1 MSIARAIVLVRLIV
15 LSCLSG
21 LPCVL
26 RAHPMTQSHLLL
38 DVHADHLSLEL
49 QIPLPALE
57 MAIGH
62 TLGQDALALDGE
74 LAAYLLAHITL
85 TDPSAQ
91 PWEKRLQRMDLALAH
106 TDADSNYQELRAVL
120 QLRPPGTDLRVFDL
134 HYDAVLHRVP
144 SHEAYVLLRHDWA
157 AGRIGDATEL
167 LNVIHLDRQGN
178 APVLRM
184 ELAAGSRWTGFAA
197 VLLLGMHHIAEGSDH
212 VLFLLLLLLPAP
224 LLAREGRWRDTLKPL
239 ASIGRILR
247 ISLAFTLGHSVTLLV
262 GSLSL
267 LNLPTQAIEVLIG
280 VSILISALHAWRPVF
295 ARREAWIAGGFGL
308 LHGLAFSFTITE
320 LGLDTGQLAL
330 SILGFN
336 LGIELM
342 QLLIV
347 VLVLPWLLLLASS
360 PAYAWLRPV
369 WAGLGA
375 VAATGWIWERISGE
389 GNAVTA
395 ASEAV
400 WGQAPWLLCGLAFL
414 GTGAYL
420 LTRARQKN
428 PPHTPH

>member
-1 MSIARAIVLVRLIV
+1 MSTLRAHVIARLIT
-15 LSCLSG
+15 LCCLLG
-21 LPCVL
+21 MPCIL
-26 RAHPMTQSHLLL
+26 RAHPMTQSQLLL
-38 DVHADHLSLEL
+38 DVHAEHLSLSL

-57 MAIGH
+57 QAIGH
-62 TLGQDALALDGE
+62 AMGQDALTLDGE
-74 LAAYLLAHITL
+74 LASYLLTHLIL
-85 TDPSAQ
+85 TDAQ
-91 PWEKRLQRMDLALAH
+91 ARPWEKRLQSLDIALAH
-106 TDADSNYQELRAVL
+106 TDADSNDQELRAVL
-120 QLRPPGTDLRVFDL
+120 HLKPPGSVLRAFDL

-157 AGRIGDATEL
+157 AGRLGDTPEL

-178 APVLRM
+178 APVLHLTLS
-184 ELAAGSRWTGFAA
+184 EGSRWTGFAA

-224 LLAREGRWRDTLKPL
+224 LLARDGRWREALKPL
-239 ASIGRILR
+239 HSIGRILR

-280 VSILISALHAWRPVF
+280 ISILISALHAWRPVF

-336 LGIELM
+336 IGIELM

-347 VLVLPWLLLLASS
+347 VLVLPWLLLMASS
-360 PAYAWLRPV
+360 PAYGWLRPI

-375 VAATGWIWERISGE
+375 VAACGWIWERIADT
-389 GNAVTA
+389 GNVITA

-400 WGQAPWLLCGLAFL
+400 WGSAPWLLAGLALL
-414 GTGAYL
+414 GIGAAL
-420 LTRARQKN
+420 HTRWRMNSPSK
-428 PPHTPH
+428 TPD